1 VCLADGEPPRRD
13 GSVEFARTHRG
24 SRSIL
29 TCGPVAASPVGARRR
44 AVSVGCDARMHR
56 GERGNG
62 VAGRSR
68 LKAGLILRVVWIV
81 RDLVRS
87 GDSGAADDTV
97 AARAPLHRGPIT
109 SRKAQASGILITVMT
124 ATTRMA
130 SLHSHPL

>member
-1 VCLADGEPPRRD
+1 
-13 GSVEFARTHRG
+13 
-24 SRSIL
+24 
-29 TCGPVAASPVGARRR
+29 
-44 AVSVGCDARMHR
+44 
-56 GERGNG
+56 
-62 VAGRSR
+62 

-130 SLHSHPL
+130 SSHSHPL